1 MSQSKEEQ
9 ATLLGQL
16 SAEVNPAADPA
27 LNFVLNNIKTISMA
41 IGAVV
46 LLAGGAAAY
55 SWNSESSLKQ
65 SQADLGMIVASKAGA
80 EKLSALE
87 AFSADAGSDLAAA
100 VNYEIAK
107 VSLELK
113 QYDRAA
119 EAFKVLVTKSD
130 ADDAVV
136 AKLGLA
142 QVYVKQGKPAEAV
155 AVLKP
160 LTTGTSVETQN
171 TVNRM
176 ISEAAMEAG
185 DYNQAL
191 AALEALQPVVS
202 VDEKGYIEYRIQEV
216 KQRLQ
221 AKS

>member
-9 ATLLGQL
+9 TTLLDQL

-27 LNFVLNNIKTISMA
+27 LSFVLNNIKTISMA

-65 SQADLGMIVASKAGA
+65 SQADLGMIVATKTGA
-80 EKLSALE
+80 NRLSALE
-87 AFSADAGSDLAAA
+87 AFSAKAGSELGAA

-107 VSLELK
+107 VSIELK

-119 EAFKVLVTKSD
+119 EAYKALAAQSD
-130 ADDAVV
+130 ADAAMT

-142 QVYVKQGKPAEAV
+142 QVYMKQGKPAEAV
-155 AVLKP
+155 TVLKP
-160 LTTGTSVETQN
+160 LVTGASAEAQN
-171 TVNRM
+171 TINRM
-176 ISEAAMEAG
+176 IGEAAMEAG

-191 AALEALQPVVS
+191 SAFEALQPVVS
-202 VDEKGYIEYRIQEV
+202 ADEKGYIEYRIQKV